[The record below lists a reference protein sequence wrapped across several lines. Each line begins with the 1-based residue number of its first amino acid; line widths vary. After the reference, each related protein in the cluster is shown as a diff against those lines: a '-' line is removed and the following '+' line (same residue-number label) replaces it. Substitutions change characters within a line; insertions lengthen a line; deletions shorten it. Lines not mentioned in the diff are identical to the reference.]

1 MVLDVTYTNGVIA
14 TREKYL
20 LKDKILR
27 FCEMSAE
34 EAFRALIESGFGGG
48 SEVAASVYEYEKLIE
63 AEEASLDAFIRE
75 YAPSKSERAYLLASR
90 DFHNAKALLKAA
102 YLKTDADKMLAPE
115 GEIPL
120 KTLETAVASGDFS
133 ALVGVNDELK
143 AACEEAAALFETD
156 NVSGAAIGEIFE
168 KACYTYLKGAC
179 RKNSV
184 LKKLLEKKVDLTNIL
199 IAFRSGDKEAA
210 ERKYLP
216 SGKLGKETLAL
227 LFNEDKEKVE
237 EAFKRTSYYAFV
249 KKCLDAQKRGAPMT
263 EAERELASL
272 EFDFLDVKKYELKA
286 TQPFLY
292 YVFRRRAENQNV
304 RIVFACRLAG
314 IGEQEIKRR
323 LRAV

>member
-1 MVLDVTYTNGVIA
+1 MTMTEL
-14 TREKYL
+14 
-20 LKDKILR
+20 
-27 FCEMSAE
+27 
-34 EAFRALIESGFGGG
+34 
-48 SEVAASVYEYEKLIE
+48 
-63 AEEASLDAFIRE
+63 
-75 YAPSKSERAYLLASR
+75 SR
-90 DFHNAKALLKAA
+90 S
-102 YLKTDADKMLAPE
+102 Y
-115 GEIPL
+115 
-120 KTLETAVASGDFS
+120 
-133 ALVGVNDELK
+133 
-143 AACEEAAALFETD
+143 EEAAALFETG

-179 RKNSV
+179 RKNPV
-184 LKKLLEKKVDLTNIL
+184 LKKLLPQKADLTNIL

-210 ERKYLP
+210 EHKYLP

-272 EFDFLDVKKYELKA
+272 EFDFLDVKKYDLKA

-314 IGEQEIKRR
+314 LGEQEIKRR

>member
-1 MVLDVTYTNGVIA
+1 
-14 TREKYL
+14 
-20 LKDKILR
+20 
-27 FCEMSAE
+27 MSAE
-34 EAFRALIESGFGGG
+34 EAFRALLESGFGGG

-63 AEEASLDAFIRE
+63 AEEASLDEFIRE

-102 YLKTDADKMLAPE
+102 YLKKDVEKMLAPE

-120 KTLETAVASGDFS
+120 KTLETAVTSGEFS
-133 ALVGVNDELK
+133 CLLGVNDELK
-143 AACEEAAALFETD
+143 RACEEAAALFETD
-156 NVSGAAIGEIFE
+156 DVSGAAIGEIFE

-184 LKKLLEKKVDLTNIL
+184 LKKLLPKKADLTNIL
-199 IAFRSGDKEAA
+199 IAFRSGDKDAA
-210 ERKYLP
+210 EEKYLP

-227 LFNEDKEKVE
+227 LFNEDTEKVE
-237 EAFKRTSYYAFV
+237 EAFKRTPYHAFV
-249 KKCLDAQKRGAPMT
+249 KKCLDSKKRGAPMT

-314 IGEQEIKRR
+314 LGEQEIKRR